1 MPSISERGDA
11 HMEKQAKDI
20 CEQQN
25 SQKQAVTIPQLLAML
40 GVTVKPA
47 EQSASKAKSKTDVA
61 VC

>member
-1 MPSISERGDA
+1 
-11 HMEKQAKDI
+11 MEKQAKDI